1 MKILRAAD
9 DAGSNEF
16 HLASGGGDTI
26 DHVTADR
33 IKLLDAVGIPILVLR
48 RNFIVAG
55 FNRAAADVLSL
66 APLDIGHSPRA
77 ISFLSGLQKLDRWC
91 EEVISTNV
99 PTQHDVRVADK
110 SFIVRI
116 APYAEGQ
123 VSGTVLTFT
132 NVTAFRASIDQAIYE
147 REYAKAILNSV
158 ADPLLVLSADLHTL
172 TANRAFY
179 SLFRISREAIQG
191 LPLNR
196 LGNGALDLPR
206 LGTQLKEMLTN
217 DLPFQDLEIDREWP
231 DGRRRT
237 MSLYAC
243 TCALPGH
250 SSGMALLSLHDIT
263 ARKEAE
269 AANSRLAAIVEF
281 SDDAIVM
288 KDLDGIIT
296 CWNAGAER
304 IFGYSAEEAI
314 GKPVMILIP
323 LDHQSEEPKIL
334 ERIRSGERIDHYETI
349 RIRKDG
355 RLIDISLTVSPVKN
369 SLGTIIGASK
379 IARDITNQKRAA
391 TQITVLAREAEHRTR
406 NILTTVQA
414 AVSLTKAD
422 TVADLKTAIEGRIQ
436 ALANV
441 NQLFVDSRWA
451 GAELTN
457 LVSQELAPYRRSEG
471 GRRVRI
477 EGASH
482 LLEPSAAQALAVT
495 VHELAT
501 NAAKYGA
508 LSTPEGKVEIAW
520 ELKSDCGLVF
530 RWAES
535 GGPRVTLPERQ
546 GFGTRVV
553 ATMIAQLH
561 GHVQYDWHSSGLVC
575 EITLPITP

>member
-1 MKILRAAD
+1 MTMLPAAD
-9 DAGSNEF
+9 DAASNEF
-16 HLASGGGDTI
+16 RLASGGDSTMDDVTQ
-26 DHVTADR
+26 DH

-48 RNFIVAG
+48 SNFIVAG
-55 FNRAAADVLSL
+55 FNRAAADVLNL
-66 APLDIGHSPRA
+66 APSDIGRSPRV
-77 ISFLSGLQKLDRWC
+77 ISFLSGLQKLGRWC
-91 EEVISTNV
+91 GEVIRTNV

-116 APYAEGQ
+116 APYAGGQ

-158 ADPLLVLSADLHTL
+158 ADPLVVLSADLHIL

-206 LGTQLKEMLTN
+206 LETQLEEMLAN

-250 SSGMALLSLHDIT
+250 SSGMALLSLHDIS

-296 CWNAGAER
+296 NWNAGAQR

-314 GKPVMILIP
+314 GKPVTILIP

-391 TQITVLAREAEHRTR
+391 AQITVLAREAEHRTK

-457 LVSQELAPYRRSEG
+457 LVSQELAPYRRNDG

-477 EGASH
+477 EGANH

-508 LSTPEGKVEIAW
+508 LSTSDGKVEITW
-520 ELKSDCGLVF
+520 ELKSVGELVL
-530 RWAES
+530 RWVES
-535 GGPRVTLPERQ
+535 GGPRVTPPARQ

-553 ATMIAQLH
+553 ATMIAQLR
-561 GHVQYDWHSSGLVC
+561 GHVENDWHPDGLVC
-575 EITLPITP
+575 EITLPITR